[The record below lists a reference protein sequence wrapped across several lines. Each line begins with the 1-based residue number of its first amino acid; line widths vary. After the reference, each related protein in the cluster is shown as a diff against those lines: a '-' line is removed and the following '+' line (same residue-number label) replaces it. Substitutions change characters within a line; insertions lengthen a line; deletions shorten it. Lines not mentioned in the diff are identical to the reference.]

1 MTVGQ
6 IQGMKPLPIL
16 APRTD
21 PEGLG
26 DRRPTKRTPDLRTWL
41 AGCTGRKADRTFRIR
56 LLVQAAF
63 ALTCGL
69 LGIQFA
75 RWVGAAR
82 AGSLPLPER
91 PAGVEAFLP
100 ISGLMGLLDWVYRGS
115 LNVIHPAA
123 TVLVLVAIALALLLR
138 KSFCSWVCPV
148 GFLSDLLARFGRWS
162 FGRNFRPW
170 KWLDIPLRSLKY
182 LLLGFFVLA
191 ILKMSREALTD
202 FLASPYNRVADVK
215 MGLFFTDMGITGILV
230 MGSLAAGSV
239 FIHGF
244 WCRYLCPYG
253 AFLGLF
259 SWASP
264 TRIRRNVDTC
274 VSCGLCDKACMA
286 RLPVSSRNSIMS
298 VECTGCLGC
307 VAVCPVKGALEV
319 HAGRRPMGP
328 VAYAAAVVG
337 LVLVAYAGARVA
349 GIWRNGIGDAEY
361 VERIRDIRSS
371 EYGHAGM
378 TPPAEPRPAIR

>member
-1 MTVGQ
+1 
-6 IQGMKPLPIL
+6 MKPLPIL
-16 APRTD
+16 SPRPGPD
-21 PEGLG
+21 GSSPK
-26 DRRPTKRTPDLRTWL
+26 RPTEPSSKLGAWL
-41 AGCTGRKADRTFRIR
+41 AGRTGRRADRTFRIR
-56 LLVQAAF
+56 LLVQGAF
-63 ALTCGL
+63 ALTCVL

-82 AGSLPLPER
+82 AGVLPLPER

-123 TVLVLVAIALALLLR
+123 TVLVLVAIALAILLR

-148 GFLSDLLARFGRWS
+148 GFLSDLLARFGRWA

-170 KWLDIPLRSLKY
+170 KWLDIPLRSVKY
-182 LLLGFFVLA
+182 LLMGFFVLA
-191 ILKMSREALTD
+191 ILKMSREALAD
-202 FLASPYNRVADVK
+202 FLTSPYNRVTDVK
-215 MGLFFTDMGITGILV
+215 MGLFFTDMGGIGLFV
-230 MGSLAAGSV
+230 MGSLVVGSV

-253 AFLGLF
+253 ALLGLF

-264 TRIRRNVDTC
+264 TRIRRNADTC

-286 RLPVSSRNSIMS
+286 RLPVASRSSIMS

-319 HAGRRPMGP
+319 HVGRRPVGP

-337 LVLVAYAGARVA
+337 LVLVVYVGARITGTWQNA
-349 GIWRNGIGDAEY
+349 IGDAEY
-361 VERIRDIRSS
+361 VERIRDIDSS
-371 EYGHAGM
+371 EYGHAGR
-378 TPPAEPRPAIR
+378 TPVAEPRPGTR

>member
-1 MTVGQ
+1 
-6 IQGMKPLPIL
+6 MKRLPTL

-21 PEGLG
+21 PKGLG
-26 DRRPTKRTPDLRTWL
+26 DRRPAKRTTDLRTWL
-41 AGCTGRKADRTFRIR
+41 SGRTGRKADRTYRIR

-75 RWVGAAR
+75 SWVSAAR
-82 AGSLPLPER
+82 AGVLPLPER

-100 ISGLMGLLDWVYRGS
+100 VSGLMGLLDWVYRGS

-123 TVLVLVAIALALLLR
+123 TVLVLVAIALALLFR

-148 GFLSDLLARFGRWS
+148 GFLSDLLARIGRRA

-182 LLLGFFVLA
+182 LLLGFFVLS
-191 ILKMSREALTD
+191 ILAMGREALTE
-202 FLASPYNRVADVK
+202 FLFSPYNRVADVK
-215 MGLFFTDMGITGILV
+215 MGLFFTDMGMTGILV
-230 MGSLAAGSV
+230 MGSLTVGSV

-244 WCRYLCPYG
+244 WCRYFCPYG
-253 AFLGLF
+253 ALLGLF

-264 TRIRRNVDTC
+264 TRIRRNADTC

-286 RLPVSSRNSIMS
+286 RLPVASRNSIMS

-319 HAGRRPMGP
+319 HVGRRPVGP
-328 VAYAAAVVG
+328 LAFAAAVVG
-337 LVLVAYAGARVA
+337 LVLVAYVGARVTGNWKNA
-349 GIWRNGIGDAEY
+349 IADSEY
-361 VERIRDIRSS
+361 VQRIQDINSS
-371 EYGHAGM
+371 EYGHAGR
-378 TPPAEPRPAIR
+378 TPPAEPRPGTR